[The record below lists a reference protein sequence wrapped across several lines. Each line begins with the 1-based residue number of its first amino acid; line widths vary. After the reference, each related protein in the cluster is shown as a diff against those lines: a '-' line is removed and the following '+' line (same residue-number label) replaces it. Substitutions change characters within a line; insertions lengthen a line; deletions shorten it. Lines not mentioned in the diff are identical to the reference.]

1 MPLDERPLLDYY
13 EWVVFFGLYD
23 HLTRSV
29 NHFYSS
35 PEDAEA
41 DLRRILID
49 EPTWSGTLTV
59 VSLDFWVRASLSG
72 RCHGVAAARP
82 FLTRPGQSPVRG
94 LLVALTLLETGLRT
108 RLHPG
113 RRKGPATAC

>member
-1 MPLDERPLLDYY
+1 VPLDERPPLDYY

-59 VSLDFWVRASLSG
+59 VSLDFSGPSVAVRAVPRRRS
-72 RCHGVAAARP
+72 
-82 FLTRPGQSPVRG
+82 
-94 LLVALTLLETGLRT
+94 
-108 RLHPG
+108 
-113 RRKGPATAC
+113 RKGPS